1 MCVSCGCGE
10 PNERHKP
17 GDITMDDLTKAA
29 QNHDLKVEDVA
40 KNISK
45 TTGGSG
51 SRRSSSR

>member
-29 QNHDLKVEDVA
+29 KNHDLTVEDVS
-40 KNISK
+40 KNIAQA
-45 TTGGSG
+45 TSG
-51 SRRSSSR
+51 SQSSGSSSR

>member
-29 QNHDLKVEDVA
+29 KNHDLTVEDVG
-40 KNISK
+40 KNIAQA
-45 TTGGSG
+45 TSG
-51 SRRSSSR
+51 SESSGSPSR

>member
-29 QNHDLKVEDVA
+29 KNHDLKVEDVS
-40 KNISK
+40 KNIAQA
-45 TTGGSG
+45 TSG
-51 SRRSSSR
+51 PESSGSSSR

>member
-29 QNHDLKVEDVA
+29 KNHDLKIEDVA
-40 KNISK
+40 KNISEAA
-45 TTGGSG
+45 SG
-51 SRRSSSR
+51 SKSSGSSSR